1 MYLSTGVAVRIDREH
16 FSADVTTDTIVAC
29 LQHNSSAEAQ
39 NSPAEVRVTC
49 CFKSGRLMPVFLGV
63 AHPVLAPV
71 TSSLTHS
78 IDIVVEWGEHV
89 AITSSS
95 NIFIYNRENLL
106 ASSSSAGTGTD
117 ARAAEQE
124 LARVIHVPSCALL
137 PQPPSVACALSGHGG
152 MLAISC
158 ESKLVVIMQRDYRM
172 MTANLGVCH
181 AMVEAGPSL
190 LVTVGKD
197 GILRVVRVCIQ
208 QQHVLL
214 HLLWAGDRYYDK
226 PLFGAVHP
234 SALPACVCVFL
245 PDASILHITV
255 CPACDA
261 VCATPV
267 IAAPKRDHV
276 VVASAT
282 ADLRSNERAMQRSV
296 VMFDDGC
303 LHVRTQ
309 SNAGCSGT
317 WQTHV
322 VSLNSQLRLLGLF
335 DRWIL
340 LCDGSTLR
348 MFDCGQHHAT
358 PSANEAILSLLQEC
372 PEISLLARHLDLVQA
387 AAHSQTEPYAVDVA
401 ETLIQSPTRSPKA
414 EVDCRTDAP
423 GDQTGEPRPKSG
435 AADNLSA
442 ADGIASPRIQVADE
456 LAAAS
461 GAAAGPLSPRSDV
474 EDVSTGE
481 RRVLHI

>member
-1 MYLSTGVAVRIDREH
+1 MYLSTGVAVRINRVH
-16 FSADVTTDTIVAC
+16 FSSDVTTDTIVAC
-29 LQHNSSAEAQ
+29 LPH

-49 CFKSGRLMPVFLGV
+49 CFKSGRLMPVTLGV

-71 TSSLTHS
+71 ASSLTHS
-78 IDIVVEWGEHV
+78 IDVVVEWGQHV

-95 NIFIYNRENLL
+95 NIFIYNREDLL
-106 ASSSSAGTGTD
+106 ANSSSTGTD
-117 ARAAEQE
+117 AKPSDQGH
-124 LARVIHVPSCALL
+124 ARVIPVPPRALL
-137 PQPPSVACALSGHGG
+137 PHAPSVACALTGHGG

-181 AMVEAGPSL
+181 SMVDAGPSL

-197 GILRVVRVCIQ
+197 GILRVVRVCVQ

-234 SALPACVCVFL
+234 STLPSCVCVFL
-245 PDASILHITV
+245 PDASILQITV

-261 VCATPV
+261 VCATPA

-276 VVASAT
+276 VVASAN
-282 ADLRSNERAMQRSV
+282 AVVGPNERAMQRSV

-303 LHVRTQ
+303 LHVLSQ
-309 SNAGCSGT
+309 SNARCSSS
-317 WQTHV
+317 WQTHL
-322 VSLNSQLRLLGLF
+322 VSLNNQLRLLGMF

-340 LCDGSTLR
+340 LCDGSSLR
-348 MFDCGQHHAT
+348 MFDCGQHHVT
-358 PSANEAILSLLQEC
+358 PSASDAISSLMQEC
-372 PEISLLARHLDLVQA
+372 PEISLLARHSDPVEA
-387 AAHSQTEPYAVDVA
+387 AAHSLTEPCAVEVA
-401 ETLIQSPTRSPKA
+401 EALLQSPINSPKA
-414 EVDCRTDAP
+414 EVDCRADVP
-423 GDQTGEPRPKSG
+423 RDETGEPRPNSG
-435 AADNLSA
+435 AADKTDKLLA
-442 ADGIASPRIQVADE
+442 ANAIVSPRPQVANE

-461 GAAAGPLSPRSDV
+461 DAVAGPLSPRSD
-474 EDVSTGE
+474 EKNVSTRE
-481 RRVLHI
+481 PQVFHKHP

>member
-1 MYLSTGVAVRIDREH
+1 VCLSTGVAVRIDREH
-16 FSADVTTDTIVAC
+16 FSVDVTTDTIVAC
-29 LQHNSSAEAQ
+29 LSHSSPAEHD
-39 NSPAEVRVTC
+39 SPAEVRVTC
-49 CFKSGRLMPVFLGV
+49 CFKSGRLMTVSLGV

-71 TSSLTHS
+71 THCLTHS
-78 IDIVVEWGEHV
+78 IDIVVEWGERV
-89 AITSSS
+89 AITSAS
-95 NIFIYNRENLL
+95 NIFIYNRENLR
-106 ASSSSAGTGTD
+106 ASSSSTGTGPG

-124 LARVIHVPSCALL
+124 YAHVPSCALL
-137 PQPPSVACALSGHGG
+137 PQAPSVACALSGLGG

-181 AMVEAGPSL
+181 AMVEAGPCL

-197 GILRVVRVCIQ
+197 GILRVVRVCVQ

-226 PLFGAVHP
+226 PLFGSVHP

-245 PDASILHITV
+245 PDASILNITV

-261 VCATPV
+261 VSATPA

-282 ADLRSNERAMQRSV
+282 AVLRSNESVIQRSV

-358 PSANEAILSLLQEC
+358 PTASKAVASLLQEC
-372 PEISLLARHLDLVQA
+372 PGISIRARHPDPVHA
-387 AAHSQTEPYAVDVA
+387 PHPQTEPCAVDVA
-401 ETLIQSPTRSPKA
+401 ETLVQSPIRSPKA
-414 EVDCRTDAP
+414 DVECRADAL
-423 GDQTGEPRPKSG
+423 GDHAGEPRPKSG
-435 AADNLSA
+435 SADIVSA
-442 ADGIASPRIQVADE
+442 ADGIASPRPQVAE
-456 LAAAS
+456 ERA
-461 GAAAGPLSPRSDV
+461 AAAGALSPRSDG
-474 EDVSTGE
+474 EDVSAGE
-481 RRVLHI
+481 RRVSHICP